1 MYDWQIC
8 IKLLTLFCNCIIQTD
23 GNVYAVQSEF
33 VYRHT
38 PYRHMKTVENFQIS
52 GLDKYN

>member
-1 MYDWQIC
+1 MHY

-38 PYRHMKTVENFQIS
+38 PYRHMKTVEYFHIS